1 MTKRAWQQIRSAAN
15 TDPSRYSPATS
26 ANRRRSLAYAA
37 AGCAYMLRQ
46 QKNVR
51 IMIAATIVA
60 FALAAWLGIGTD
72 QWAILILTVGSVWAA
87 EFFNAAIEAVVNLAA
102 GEFHPLAK
110 VAKDVAA
117 AAVLITAIVAFAI
130 GCLLL
135 GPRLLERLQIGAIT
149 G

>member
-1 MTKRAWQQIRSAAN
+1 MTKRVWQHIRSAAN
-15 TDPSRYSPATS
+15 TDPSRHSPATS

-51 IMIAATIVA
+51 ILIAATLVVVA
-60 FALAAWLGIGTD
+60 MGAWLGIGTN
-72 QWAILILTVGSVWAA
+72 QWAILTLTVGSVWVA
-87 EFFNAAIEAVVNLAA
+87 EFINAAIEAAVNLATSD
-102 GEFHPLAK
+102 FHPLAK

-117 AAVLITAIVAFAI
+117 AAVLISAIAAFAI
-130 GCLLL
+130 GCLLF
-135 GPRLLERLQIGAIT
+135 GPRLIERLQIGAIA

>member
-1 MTKRAWQQIRSAAN
+1 MTKRAWRQIRGAAN
-15 TDPSRYSPATS
+15 IDPSRYSPATS
-26 ANRRRSLAYAA
+26 ANRRRSLAYAV

-51 IMIAATIVA
+51 ILIAATLVVG
-60 FALAAWLGIGTD
+60 ALAARLGIGTD
-72 QWAILILTVGSVWAA
+72 QWAILILTVGSVWVA
-87 EFFNAAIEAVVNLAA
+87 EFINAAIEAAVNLAA
-102 GEFHPLAK
+102 SDFHPLAK

-135 GPRLLERLQIGAIT
+135 GPRLIDRLQIGAIA